1 MERVT
6 LPNASTAEIVSGGR
20 PPTRLENRRD
30 SSARRFWKSLIR
42 VVRDTRPTPPIRSLF
57 YKRRDAK
64 KRMSADIQPVQTRS
78 GLSPL
83 PSRPDTLVFW
93 PRSTGRCQGETKPRS
108 IRDTIYARRPR
119 APPSFSDRSIEAR
132 VFTDAPSTGSR
143 SSNSPGILRPD
154 HCRLIDRYYFFLSV
168 FIGKMGEGEFKLD
181 TDISTLF
188 VKFPQRNDSDSAR
201 YNSLNT

>member
-1 MERVT
+1 M
-6 LPNASTAEIVSGGR
+6 PNASTAEIVSGGR

-93 PRSTGRCQGETKPRS
+93 SRSTGRCYQGETKPRS

-154 HCRLIDRYYFFLSV
+154 HCRLIDRCYFFLSEK
-168 FIGKMGEGEFKLD
+168 IGKENSSSIQIF
-181 TDISTLF
+181 
-188 VKFPQRNDSDSAR
+188 RR
-201 YNSLNT
+201 YSLNSHSGTIQTRLDIIR

>member
-20 PPTRLENRRD
+20 PLTRLENRRD

-108 IRDTIYARRPR
+108 IRDTIYAKRPR
-119 APPSFSDRSIEAR
+119 APPSFSDRSMEAR
-132 VFTDAPSTGSR
+132 VFTDAPSIGSR

-181 TDISTLF
+181 TDISTL
-188 VKFPQRNDSDSAR
+188 
-201 YNSLNT
+201 NSHSGTIQTRLDIIR

>member
-154 HCRLIDRYYFFLSV
+154 HCRLIDRCYFFLSV

-181 TDISTLF
+181 TDISTL
-188 VKFPQRNDSDSAR
+188 
-201 YNSLNT
+201 NSHSGTIQTRLDIIR

>member
-119 APPSFSDRSIEAR
+119 APPSFSDRSI
-132 VFTDAPSTGSR
+132 GSCVHRR
-143 SSNSPGILRPD
+143 SFDRLSIQQFPRHFKTRSLSANRSIL
-154 HCRLIDRYYFFLSV
+154 FL
-168 FIGKMGEGEFKLD
+168 FIGVYRKNGGRR
-181 TDISTLF
+181 I
-188 VKFPQRNDSDSAR
+188 QAR
-201 YNSLNT
+201 YRYFDVIR